1 MKRRPL
7 AYTKADLQRWKLDML
22 LKAPPTPKVAG
33 FVMGVNIVALKINP
47 SANGIHLI
55 VQDGAGGPPGI
66 ILLNPVVAAALRD
79 GISENG
85 RKAGWLEDD
94 GSVAIPLLDG

>member
-22 LKAPPTPKVAG
+22 LRAPPAPKTAG
-33 FVMGVNIVALKINP
+33 FVKGVNVVALRVCT
-47 SANGIHLI
+47 SGNGIHLI
-55 VQDGAGGPPGI
+55 VQDGTGGPPGI

-79 GISENG
+79 GIAKCGSEG
-85 RKAGWLEDD
+85 GWLEDD
-94 GSVAIPLLDG
+94 GTVTIPLLDG